1 MTGLKKIGNILMVV
15 MLLAGGVTSFAAT
28 RNSMQEAAAK
38 PHVTM
43 GQITA
48 ISEHSLTLKD
58 KNGKVQTFQITDPSL
73 ATGLKSGDK
82 VSVASENGQAS
93 SIRKLMGTS
102 SSNYK

>member
-1 MTGLKKIGNILMVV
+1 
-15 MLLAGGVTSFAAT
+15 MLLAGGVTSFAAAK
-28 RNSMQEAAAK
+28 NSMSQASAR
-38 PHVTM
+38 PHVMM
-43 GQITA
+43 GQITS
-48 ISEHSLTLKD
+48 IGNHSLTLKD
-58 KNGKVQTFQITDPSL
+58 KNGKVQTFQITDPSM